1 GGLVSRDVRRLRIV
15 RQAVVQEEALFA
27 ELGKPI
33 RDVRVFDGDI
43 YLLTDGEQ
51 GTLVRVLP
59 R

>member
-33 RDVRVFDGDI
+33 RDVRVFGGDI